1 MLVGWWKAR
10 QARREAVEAEAERL
24 VQEHGGLA
32 RFHALTPL
40 IASTEPRD
48 VSFRQAVLAAVEKLI
63 GYRGRA
69 DTSTRMLYR

>member
-10 QARREAVEAEAERL
+10 NAAVHSEAERL
-24 VQEHGGLA
+24 IQEHGGLS

-48 VSFRQAVLAAVEKLI
+48 VSFRQAVLRAVERRI